1 MFFTR
6 IRLIMAAVFL
16 LFAFISPILLKWSYH
31 FVLIFLFTAVIL
43 IFSHFKHG
51 PILSILLALK
61 KGNISKAQQLVE
73 SIQRPQW
80 LNKRYLS
87 YYYFAKAL
95 LASHKQDAI
104 EAIQFS
110 EKAIASPYLQEHEKS
125 MLHYNISRSYFEQKD
140 FAASKEQLELIQLS
154 SLKDLFLKQRVEQLK
169 EALKNESNGQ

>member
-1 MFFTR
+1 
-6 IRLIMAAVFL
+6 MAAVFL
-16 LFAFISPILLKWSYH
+16 LFAFISPILLNWSFH
-31 FVLIFLFTAVIL
+31 FVLIFLFTAIIL
-43 IFSHFKHG
+43 VFSHFKHG

-61 KGNISKAQQLVE
+61 KGNISKAQQLLE

-95 LASHKQDAI
+95 LASHKQDAN

-125 MLHYNISRSYFEQKD
+125 MLRYNLSRSYFEQKD
-140 FAASKEQLELIQLS
+140 FTASRKQLEMIQIS
-154 SLKDLFLKQRVEQLK
+154 SLKDLFLKQRVEQLS
-169 EALKNESNGQ
+169 EALKNQSNGQ